1 MQRLFQQ
8 LNKEAMKMTKTEL
21 SRELKKAARRVRLA
35 KKDAVADMIEE
46 YVEDVLIREP
56 ARRLN
61 QQWLQIYVLEQTRHE
76 NMR

>member
-1 MQRLFQQ
+1 MTAELSKE
-8 LNKEAMKMTKTEL
+8 LKEAAK
-21 SRELKKAARRVRLA
+21 RVRLA
-35 KKDAVADMIEE
+35 KEDAIRSIVEE